1 MKILTIFLS
10 IDLMCWLPM
19 LLWLLGAFLLGWL
32 FRKLFCEKP
41 KLQAAA
47 DEKNALQLDYNA
59 YKDSSQAKYLQLQGD
74 YDASKL
80 QAAKLAPALAKIE
93 ELEAALVAVN
103 NKKQDF
109 AGTAA
114 VKDYKAISA
123 FFGSKIVA
131 DDLKLV
137 EGIGPKIEQLFHEA
151 GLKTWDSVAKSTP
164 EQLKAIL
171 DAAGD
176 HYKMH
181 DPGTWPAQCAMMVN
195 DEWAALKKWQDELMG
210 GKE

>member
-32 FRKLFCEKP
+32 LHRLFSKNSNS
-41 KLQAAA
+41 QN
-47 DEKNALQLDYNA
+47 DDDGNNALRLEYNA
-59 YKDSSQAKYLQLQGD
+59 YKDSSQAKYLQLQGE
-74 YDASKL
+74 YDSTKL
-80 QAAKLAPALAKIE
+80 QAAKLASALAKIE
-93 ELEAALVAVN
+93 ELEAALAAAN

-109 AGTAA
+109 AGIASI
-114 VKDYKAISA
+114 KDYKAISA

-137 EGIGPKIEQLFHEA
+137 EGIGPKIEQLFHDA

>member
-41 KLQAAA
+41 KLQAA

-59 YKDSSQAKYLQLQGD
+59 YKDSSQAKYLQLQGE

-80 QAAKLAPALAKIE
+80 QVAKLAPALAKIE

-137 EGIGPKIEQLFHEA
+137 EGIYQK
-151 GLKTWDSVAKSTP
+151 
-164 EQLKAIL
+164 
-171 DAAGD
+171 
-176 HYKMH
+176 
-181 DPGTWPAQCAMMVN
+181 
-195 DEWAALKKWQDELMG
+195 
-210 GKE
+210 